1 LRREQIYMKPHNF
14 LDTQKFIEEIANRA
28 EITIN
33 RIANEANIEINKISE
48 RAHMDVKKF
57 ADEAKT
63 AVNQI
68 STQAKIEVDKISTR
82 VKQELFCEKIEKI
95 YKEVSKEEN
104 PIQLK
109 AQFLQA
115 LLLNNQ
121 PLLNEILKKIN
132 LVTTDPNDI
141 INAPRDLV
149 VVGFQKLLAVENE
162 KPLISILMKTFQR
175 IPETSNISGD
185 KKILDMKT
193 KKQLLIDFL
202 EKTEEAKRKSV
213 ISQLT
218 DLSFD
223 TVPQAFRPSL
233 GDTSY
238 QSTNIK
244 PEDYKKISDYV
255 LDISEFILL
264 TAQLLT
270 NLNADRNFI
279 QKITANYLFVNYK
292 ECIKD
297 IIEYCNE
304 NQSIKD
310 EGLSKKINELS
321 NNLKS
326 YDPQKNDARRFFETR
341 LSQYII
347 GLTHTKGTLKA
358 PSDQPIRS
366 GSENNLL
373 VDGKFRDETLIACNN
388 ILKYYLGDSGEVNNP
403 QEMEEKI
410 AIFANSYKD
419 ATKFTK
425 EESAAMK
432 KFADEEARV
441 YKGRERI
448 ARPPYTERKFEE
460 NPDKVAK
467 DVAWSSNPGAM
478 RSYSPNFFDG
488 QLLPPVRN
496 PLVEVSQ
503 VAPKDETKQQ
513 WFWDRNRHYAAYVG
527 SISGHTCNIVSSLL
541 VKYIKDNRN
550 DPNLSRDI
558 NLFLIQVVGVYTKR
572 GYHGM
577 LEVMDI
583 YHDLATQNHFKEYG
597 VDVNLE
603 KYFGLTVEGRTLLEY
618 AVNDAS
624 KYIEVNIKKQLMHQE
639 LVSDERISKFKCN

>member
-1 LRREQIYMKPHNF
+1 
-14 LDTQKFIEEIANRA
+14 
-28 EITIN
+28 
-33 RIANEANIEINKISE
+33 
-48 RAHMDVKKF
+48 
-57 ADEAKT
+57 
-63 AVNQI
+63 
-68 STQAKIEVDKISTR
+68 
-82 VKQELFCEKIEKI
+82 
-95 YKEVSKEEN
+95 
-104 PIQLK
+104 
-109 AQFLQA
+109 
-115 LLLNNQ
+115 
-121 PLLNEILKKIN
+121 
-132 LVTTDPNDI
+132 
-141 INAPRDLV
+141 
-149 VVGFQKLLAVENE
+149 
-162 KPLISILMKTFQR
+162 LIF
-175 IPETSNISGD
+175 
-185 KKILDMKT
+185 
-193 KKQLLIDFL
+193 DFL
-202 EKTEEAKRKSV
+202 EKTEEVKRKSV

-223 TVPQAFRPSL
+223 TVPPAFRPFL

-244 PEDYKKISDYV
+244 QEDYKEIACNV
-255 LDISEFILL
+255 LNISEFILL

-279 QKITANYLFVNYK
+279 QKITTNYLFVKYE

-310 EGLSKKINELS
+310 KGLSKKINDLS

-347 GLTHTKGTLKA
+347 GLTHTEETLEASSGK
-358 PSDQPIRS
+358 PIRS
-366 GSENNLL
+366 GSEINSF
-373 VDGKFRDETLIACNN
+373 VDDSQFRDETLVACNN
-388 ILKYYLGDSGEVNNP
+388 ILKYYLGDSGEANNP
-403 QEMEEKI
+403 QAMEEKI

-503 VAPKDETKQQ
+503 VAPKDGTKQQ
-513 WFWDRNRHYAAYVG
+513 WFWERNRHYAAYVG

-541 VKYIKDNRN
+541 VKYIKDHRN
-550 DPNLSRDI
+550 DPNLNRDI

-583 YHDLATQNHFKEYG
+583 YHDQATQNHFKEYG

-603 KYFGLTVEGRTLLEY
+603 NYFGSTAEGRTLLEY

-639 LVSDERISKFKCN
+639 LEESFQI